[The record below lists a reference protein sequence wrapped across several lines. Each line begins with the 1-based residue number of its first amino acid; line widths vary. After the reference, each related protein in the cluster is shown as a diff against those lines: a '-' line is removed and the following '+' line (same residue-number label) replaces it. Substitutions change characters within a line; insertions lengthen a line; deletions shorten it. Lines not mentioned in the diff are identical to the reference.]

1 MEDEALLSLTFFTLH
16 SCSKTRCSSLLD
28 LPRIFSSPLLFLK
41 DFTESGIRIWK
52 SIVSKRECIETHPV
66 STRPY
71 TIWQTLINCA
81 SIIFVIIR
89 HYKLN
94 FYYFPKN
101 STASLISLL
110 SRFVAQNYHLLIIQL
125 IFFFWQIWVAKW
137 NFRLLIVTF
146 MRPGSPRKRPR
157 TLSTGRHNW
166 LDYPRWRPRAE
177 CWLFEFLKLPD
188 SELCTLKVSRCK

>member
-52 SIVSKRECIETHPV
+52 SIASKRECIETHPV

-89 HYKLN
+89 HYKHN

-125 IFFFWQIWVAKW
+125 IFFFGKFGWQNEIFVC
-137 NFRLLIVTF
+137 LLL
-146 MRPGSPRKRPR
+146 RSWDLGPPGSDPGLFPQDGI
-157 TLSTGRHNW
+157 TGSITQDGVRVLNVDC
-166 LDYPRWRPRAE
+166 LN
-177 CWLFEFLKLPD
+177 F
-188 SELCTLKVSRCK
+188 